1 MRIVDEIEC
10 KFSFRSQ
17 FSRRVTWKWKKV
29 DEREKSFPFDLK
41 RSWLTFFFGRR
52 SHFSRDIRTR
62 QSVKVAPW
70 NYLIDQ
76 KSPFSPQSTDSWLVS
91 HFILINWEGFN
102 HQNSHL
108 KSSWAD
114 YEVSEHEI
122 VQVGLHHSVGETVAS
137 AFKLLLA
144 LVYFHREEKLIK
156 LRCNESFPLSRLW
169 RARVVKK

>member
-1 MRIVDEIEC
+1 MWIVGKIVW

-17 FSRRVTWKWKKV
+17 FSRRVTWKWKNLGA
-29 DEREKSFPFDLK
+29 RKSFPFDLK
-41 RSWLTFFFGRR
+41 RSWLTFFFGRQ

-70 NYLIDQ
+70 NYLID
-76 KSPFSPQSTDSWLVS
+76 SPHPPDSSLVS
-91 HFILINWEGFN
+91 YFIRINWEGFN

-137 AFKLLLA
+137 AFKFLLA
-144 LVYFHREEKLIK
+144 LVYFHREK
-156 LRCNESFPLSRLW
+156 RANQAPLQRICTALETVT
-169 RARVVKK
+169 RAWCQKK